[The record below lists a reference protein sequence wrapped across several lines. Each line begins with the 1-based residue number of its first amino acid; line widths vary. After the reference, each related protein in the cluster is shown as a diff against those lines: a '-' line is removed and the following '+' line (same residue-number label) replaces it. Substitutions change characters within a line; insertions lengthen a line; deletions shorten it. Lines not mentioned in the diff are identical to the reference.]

1 MSEKNSKFPR
11 GLTVLITMAVL
22 AVLVWLFK
30 TYIFDDDLYYY
41 YYSIGAAALIT
52 AVVTYLTYRKP
63 SPAKTR
69 PNMIHEELH
78 AESEEEIAEA
88 EIESES
94 LRPGDISAIPGL
106 PKSASSRSSLAS
118 NDVESTKVSPIPLI
132 EDPSTLTLDE
142 KNSLVNAVW
151 YRCENPYCKYTSF
164 LSVHHIVEEKVGGT
178 NKLDNL
184 IVLCPYCHDLA
195 HRGEIPETEMH
206 MWIENRSDRW
216 KFKPEWKYF

>member
-30 TYIFDDDLYYY
+30 TYITDNSIYY
-41 YYSIGAAALIT
+41 YYSIGVAALIT
-52 AVVTYLTYRKP
+52 AAVTYLTYRRP

-69 PNMIHEELH
+69 PKMINKDLH
-78 AESEEEIAEA
+78 VESEEEMAEA

-94 LRPGDISAIPGL
+94 LRPGDISAMPGIL
-106 PKSASSRSSLAS
+106 KSTSSRSSLAS
-118 NDVESTKVSPIPLI
+118 NDVESEVSPIPLI